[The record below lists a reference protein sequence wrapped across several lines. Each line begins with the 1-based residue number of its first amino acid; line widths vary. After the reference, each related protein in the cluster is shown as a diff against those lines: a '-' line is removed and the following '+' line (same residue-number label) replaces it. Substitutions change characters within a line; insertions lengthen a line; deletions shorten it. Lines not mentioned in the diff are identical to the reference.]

1 MKNISAILEETVKI
15 DVSMEELFGMS
26 ESVNELDVLARI
38 LKVKGDEFSVIAGR
52 LGAISNTIEIIM
64 DRVQDKFDHRDEEES

>member
-15 DVSMEELFGMS
+15 DVSMEELFGLS
-26 ESVNELDVLARI
+26 ESVNELDVLVRI

-64 DRVQDKFDHRDEEES
+64 DRVQYKFDHRDEEES